1 MMHTAHYHSPFG
13 CFKIEANEH
22 AITAVQLLQN
32 QEIPPEDWHEG
43 PEHIIEAARQL
54 SEYFHRQRTEFDL
67 TLDFSAGTTF
77 NQSVWRLLLEIPYGH
92 TTSYSAIAKRLN
104 NPDAVR
110 AVGLA
115 NRSNPIAI
123 IVPCHRVIAKDGDMQ
138 GYFYGLDMKRKL
150 LELENPMS
158 YGEQGSLF

>member
-1 MMHTAHYHSPFG
+1 MIHCFHYHSPFG

-22 AITAVQLLQN
+22 AITCVQLLQN
-32 QEIPPEDWHEG
+32 QEIPPENWHGG
-43 PEHIIEAARQL
+43 PEHVLETARQM

-67 TLDFSAGTTF
+67 PLDFSAGTAF
-77 NQSVWRLLLEIPYGH
+77 NQSVWRQLLKIPYGH
-92 TTSYSAIAKRLN
+92 TTSYSTIAKQLN

-123 IVPCHRVIAKDGDMQ
+123 IVPCHRVIAKDGDLQ
-138 GYFYGLDMKRKL
+138 GYFYGIDMKRKL

>member
-1 MMHTAHYHSPFG
+1 MTYTAYYHSPFG
-13 CFKIEANEH
+13 CFKIEANDH
-22 AITAVQLLQN
+22 AITSVQLLQN
-32 QEIPPEDWHEG
+32 QEAPPEDWHDG
-43 PEHIIEAARQL
+43 PGPIIKPPPQL
-54 SEYFHRQRTEFDL
+54 RGSFPRQRPEFDL
-67 TLDFSAGTTF
+67 PLDFSEGTHF
-77 NQSVWRLLLEIPYGH
+77 NQSVWRELLKIPYGH

-123 IVPCHRVIAKDGDMQ
+123 IIPCHRVIAKDGDLQ